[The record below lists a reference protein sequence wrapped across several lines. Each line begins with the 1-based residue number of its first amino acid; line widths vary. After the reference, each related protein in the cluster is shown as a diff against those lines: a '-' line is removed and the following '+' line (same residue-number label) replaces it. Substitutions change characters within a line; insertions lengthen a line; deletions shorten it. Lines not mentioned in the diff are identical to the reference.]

1 MFTERRYSKGVRP
14 LRLLDSEI
22 DVTQQDKYTEVIQ
35 EEGMAFGQCTRTFG
49 RIWGLKPKYLYQLN
63 LNNFCLTNFLIMDV
77 LCDDKKDEVRT
88 IQTKFGHPQ
97 RRCVMAI
104 SGEFCLTMAHHTFI
118 LNKKH

>member
-49 RIWGLKPKYLYQLN
+49 RTWGLKPKYLYQLN

-77 LCDDKKDEVRT
+77 LCDDKKGRSENNPNKVRPSPKEVRNGD
-88 IQTKFGHPQ
+88 IRRILSDDGLPHIHP
-97 RRCVMAI
+97 
-104 SGEFCLTMAHHTFI
+104 
-118 LNKKH
+118 